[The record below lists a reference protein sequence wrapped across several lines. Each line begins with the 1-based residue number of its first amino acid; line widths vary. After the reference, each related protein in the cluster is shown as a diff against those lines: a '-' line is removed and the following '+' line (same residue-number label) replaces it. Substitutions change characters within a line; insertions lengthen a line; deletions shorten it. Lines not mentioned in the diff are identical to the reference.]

1 MPIAFGQLSVGV
13 ARALMMENLLV
24 QILDVRFEFV
34 EKKTELTR
42 GVVEGDVEDEKLT
55 ALVEVIEKV
64 LPFAD
69 ETIRFG
75 FVDVGAALA
84 RTEKLVRLLIQGNH
98 LSVYGL
104 REGEKRGP

>member
-1 MPIAFGQLSVGV
+1 
-13 ARALMMENLLV
+13 MMENLLV

-69 ETIRFG
+69 ETMRFG
-75 FVDVGAALA
+75 FADVGAALA
-84 RTEKLVRLLIQGNH
+84 RTKKLVRLLIQGNH
-98 LSVYGL
+98 LSVYGR
-104 REGEKRGP
+104 RETGVRGGA

>member
-1 MPIAFGQLSVGV
+1 
-13 ARALMMENLLV
+13 MEESL
-24 QILDVRFEFV
+24 
-34 EKKTELTR
+34 
-42 GVVEGDVEDEKLT
+42 EGDVEDEKLT
-55 ALVEVIEKV
+55 ALVKVIEK